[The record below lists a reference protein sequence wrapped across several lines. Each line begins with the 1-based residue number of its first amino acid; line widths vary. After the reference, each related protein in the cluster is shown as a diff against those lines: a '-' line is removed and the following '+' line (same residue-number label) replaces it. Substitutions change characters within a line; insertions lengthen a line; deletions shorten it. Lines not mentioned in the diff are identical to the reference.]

1 MFLKEVSYANQGY
14 IYLIKTPVKTLKQ
27 ILYNK
32 YLSDK
37 NLTALKVE
45 QKCKS
50 LVKKICWMFLFNITS
65 FKGAIEWK
73 TVFTLA

>member
-27 ILYNK
+27 ILYNEF
-32 YLSDK
+32 LSDK
-37 NLTALKVE
+37 NENLTALKVE

-50 LVKKICWMFLFNITS
+50 LVKKYVGCFYSTS
-65 FKGAIEWK
+65 HHLK
-73 TVFTLA
+73 VQ